1 MCNRGMIAKY
11 IYNSSE
17 VIQKKY
23 RIRRNIESEKVNV
36 RYPELEVA

>member
-1 MCNRGMIAKY
+1 MIAKY

-17 VIQKKY
+17 VQSKVDW
-23 RIRRNIESEKVNV
+23 RNIESEKVNV